1 MFFNK
6 PKFWNNKKL
15 TLIAILLYPLSL
27 IVILINK
34 IKEFKNQLK
43 FSIPV
48 ICIGNVY
55 IGGTGKTPISIKIY
69 ELLIKIGKKPAFI
82 KKFYPYLLDEI
93 NMLEN
98 YGRVYCSNNRI
109 NSINKL
115 INENNNIAIL
125 DDGFQDNTIFK
136 NLSILCFN
144 ESQMLGNGLVIPS
157 GPLRETLKSVNR
169 AQIIFFNGKK
179 NLDFEKKI
187 LKINSSIKF
196 FYFKYKLLNKE
207 LFVEGKYIAFAG
219 IGNPENFFNL
229 LIKNNINLVENIS
242 FNDHYKFKKKDIDRL
257 FYLSEKKNAK
267 LITTEKDY
275 HRLEEKYKNK
285 INFIKIKVELEHEE
299 SFIKHLKM
307 VI

>member
-125 DDGFQDNTIFK
+125 DDG
-136 NLSILCFN
+136 
-144 ESQMLGNGLVIPS
+144 
-157 GPLRETLKSVNR
+157 
-169 AQIIFFNGKK
+169 
-179 NLDFEKKI
+179 
-187 LKINSSIKF
+187 
-196 FYFKYKLLNKE
+196 
-207 LFVEGKYIAFAG
+207 
-219 IGNPENFFNL
+219 
-229 LIKNNINLVENIS
+229 
-242 FNDHYKFKKKDIDRL
+242 
-257 FYLSEKKNAK
+257 
-267 LITTEKDY
+267 
-275 HRLEEKYKNK
+275 
-285 INFIKIKVELEHEE
+285 
-299 SFIKHLKM
+299 
-307 VI
+307 

>member
-1 MFFNK
+1 MGEF
-6 PKFWNNKKL
+6 
-15 TLIAILLYPLSL
+15 IAQI
-27 IVILINK
+27 
-34 IKEFKNQLK
+34 
-43 FSIPV
+43 
-48 ICIGNVY
+48 
-55 IGGTGKTPISIKIY
+55 
-69 ELLIKIGKKPAFI
+69 
-82 KKFYPYLLDEI
+82 
-93 NMLEN
+93 
-98 YGRVYCSNNRI
+98 
-109 NSINKL
+109 

>member
-285 INFIKIKVELEHEE
+285 INFIKVKVELEHEE